1 MYLIIFTYN
10 IPDITLNLIVFIV
23 VNRKFIYFFLV
34 FLEDCVLLLVGFVW
48 RTEKV
53 DVFVFEQFVVD
64 LRGEC

>member
-10 IPDITLNLIVFIV
+10 IPDITLNLIVFLV
-23 VNRKFIYFFLV
+23 VDRKFIYFFLV